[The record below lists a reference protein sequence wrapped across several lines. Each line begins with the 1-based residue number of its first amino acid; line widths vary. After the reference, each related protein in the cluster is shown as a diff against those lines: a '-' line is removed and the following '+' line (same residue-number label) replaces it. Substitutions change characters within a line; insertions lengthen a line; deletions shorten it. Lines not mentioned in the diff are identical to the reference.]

1 MDSFVVYSGEYSYMK
16 KWLILLIFCALLGS
30 VYAQSYYPDKVDKKT
45 AALYAQA
52 ISAAEAGNF
61 KDGIN
66 FLDKAIQQ
74 DTKFVDAY
82 LSRAG
87 MYGELKDYKA
97 AIQNYETAFGLDSAY
112 SNDYKLPYS
121 INLCG
126 NGDFEKALDAVNSFL
141 TNPKLNDVSVKSG
154 LYRKKT
160 YEFAIDYK
168 KTHANAYLF
177 EPKNMGDSINTV
189 DGEYYPSLTIDG
201 KTLIFTRRLKGFN
214 EDFFESHFEN
224 GVWRKGKPLQGD
236 INTPQNE
243 GAQNISQDGQW
254 LVFTG
259 CNFEGGMGSCDLYFS
274 VLTRRG
280 WSEPQNLGN
289 NINSEFWESAPCF
302 SPDKRDLYFASRMP
316 GGVGGTDI
324 WVSHRLP
331 SGRWAEPENLGPTI
345 NTKGDESCPFVH
357 ADNQTLYFTSNGHPG
372 YGGDDL
378 FVSRRKPDGSWGKPE
393 NLGYPINTVEN
404 EGSLVIAADGRTTYY
419 ASDRADSRG
428 ALDLYTFQIRD
439 DLRPFKTLWVKG
451 RVFDKNTKA
460 GLPSAVELID
470 LGTAQTISK
479 VQTDEEGNY
488 LITLPIGKDYAFNVN
503 RKGYLFYSE
512 NFPLS
517 QKDPDST
524 YQIDI
529 PLQPIVANASIV
541 LKNIFYETNKFEL
554 RPESQ
559 VELNKIVQ
567 LLQDN
572 PNLKILISG
581 HTDNVGKDTDNLTLS
596 NNRAKTVTTYLAAK
610 GINQARL
617 QAKGF
622 GSTKPVADN
631 KTDEGRA
638 QNRRTELSVTSN

>member
-1 MDSFVVYSGEYSYMK
+1 MK
-16 KWLILLIFCALLGS
+16 KWPVLLLFSLLFGT
-30 VYAQSYYPDKVDKKT
+30 VYSQSYFPDKVDKKT
-45 AALYAQA
+45 AALYTQA
-52 ISAAEAGNF
+52 ISAAESEHF
-61 KDGIN
+61 KEGIN
-66 FLDKAIQQ
+66 LLDKAIQQ
-74 DTKFVDAY
+74 DPKFVDAY

-87 MYGELKDYKA
+87 MYGELKDYKS
-97 AIQNYETAFGLDSAY
+97 AIQNYEFALGLDSLY
-112 SNDYKLPYS
+112 SSDYKLPYS

-126 NGDFEKALDAVNSFL
+126 NGDFEKALAAVNSFL
-141 TNPKLNDVSVKSG
+141 TNPKLNDVSVRSA

-160 YEFAIDYK
+160 YEFAIEYK

-177 EPKNMGDSINTV
+177 EPKNMGDSINTI

-201 KTLIFTRRLKGFN
+201 KTLVFTRRLNNFN

-224 GVWRKGKPLQGD
+224 GVWRKAHPLEGD

-259 CNFEGGMGSCDLYFS
+259 CNFQGGLGSCDLYFS
-274 VLTRRG
+274 VHTRRG

-331 SGRWAEPENLGPTI
+331 SGRWGEPENLGPEI
-345 NTKGDESCPFVH
+345 NTKGDESCPFIH

-378 FVSRRKPDGSWGKPE
+378 FMSRRKPDGTWGKPE

-404 EGSLVIAADGRTTYY
+404 EGILVIAADGRTTYY

-428 ALDLYTFQIRD
+428 GLDLYTFQIRD

-451 RVFDKNTKA
+451 KVFDKNTKA

-470 LGTAQTISK
+470 LQTTQTISK

-517 QKDPDST
+517 KKDPDSI

-554 RPESQ
+554 KPESQ

-567 LLQDN
+567 LLTDN
-572 PNLKILISG
+572 PNLKIVING
-581 HTDNVGKDTDNLTLS
+581 HTDNVGKDADNLTLS
-596 NNRAKTVTTYLAAK
+596 NNRSKTVTTYLAAK
-610 GINQARL
+610 GISQSRL

-622 GSTKPVADN
+622 GSSKPLSDN
-631 KTDEGRA
+631 KTEEGRA
-638 QNRRTELSVTSN
+638 MNRRTELSVLSN